1 MANCLI
7 LLSLLYIRA
16 ATAQASRIAPESV
29 FGVTFDFDSKKEVT
43 AAGLIST
50 TNGTFFNTLEFPNA
64 DDADQGS
71 GLVAKDIVAVY
82 FTPSPNVF
90 MGLINIS
97 AKANLGSS
105 ALDSDNLLE
114 LLCVLHYCYA
124 VRLGD
129 DSSDNAFVRID
140 PFSGRITKLGNL
152 SRWLGLR
159 EDSASIDVEHQLYH
173 VMMLDENEN
182 GVIVTLNTTSG
193 HVVHFVP
200 APNKGFS
207 GPMCVDAVVGLVTL
221 DSGEGTIAIAA
232 VDWHTGNI
240 TSLRSSQ
247 DPIVGIPSSNGIV
260 CKDGFLIVELIDFEK
275 IFLMTVDLRATGAP
289 TIHNARL
296 KYLMHAMSAV

>member
-1 MANCLI
+1 MASWHI
-7 LLSLLYIRA
+7 ILSLLCFRA
-16 ATAQASRIAPESV
+16 ATAQTSRIVPESV
-29 FGVTFDFDSKKEVT
+29 FGVTFDFESKKEVT

-50 TNGTFFNTLEFPNA
+50 TNGTFFNTMEFPNA
-64 DDADQGS
+64 DYADQGS
-71 GLVAKDIVAVY
+71 GLVAKDVFAVY
-82 FTPSPNVF
+82 FAPSNAF
-90 MGLINIS
+90 MSLINIS
-97 AKANLGSS
+97 SKANLGSS
-105 ALDSDNLLE
+105 ALDSDSLLE

-159 EDSASIDVEHQLYH
+159 EDTASIDVQHQLYH
-173 VMMLDENEN
+173 VMMLDENEH
-182 GVIVTLNTTSG
+182 GVIVTLSMTSG

-221 DSGEGTIAIAA
+221 DSGEDTIAIAA
-232 VDWHTGNI
+232 VDWHTGNL

-247 DPIVGIPSSNGIV
+247 DPFVGFPSSNGIV

-289 TIHNARL
+289 TIHNPRL